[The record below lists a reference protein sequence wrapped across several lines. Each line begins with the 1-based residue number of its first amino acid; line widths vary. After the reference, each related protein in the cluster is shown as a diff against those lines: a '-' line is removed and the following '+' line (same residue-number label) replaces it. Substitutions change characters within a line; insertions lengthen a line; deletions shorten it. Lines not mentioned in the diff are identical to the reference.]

1 MAGERGVRG
10 RKQGLQED
18 HKEKQFFQAVSHDPS
33 HPGGVWESTG
43 PFCLLIGPLFICS
56 RTHLSLSF
64 TVFDYSL
71 FEGQAV
77 TRSLFGALSLGGHVG
92 GAPVLVPHKADAR

>member
-1 MAGERGVRG
+1 MAGERGWRG
-10 RKQGLQED
+10 REQGLQEG
-18 HKEKQFFQAVSHDPS
+18 HKEKRCGHDPS

-43 PFCLLIGPLFICS
+43 PFSFLIGPLLTRS
-56 RTHLSLSF
+56 QAHLSFSF

-77 TRSLFGALSLGGHVG
+77 TRTLFGALSLGGHVG
-92 GAPVLVPHKADAR
+92 GVPVLVPRKADPW